1 MNNTNNMNNETQD
14 YTMAFSVN
22 KTQKKPDSIKWI
34 VSSLLILFITILATF
49 RLTMIGR
56 FIDEIFFAFPFGWF
70 KYVIYLILFVTSI
83 LIFCGLK
90 IKFKKRFLLIVAVVF
105 ISICFLISSTI
116 FFVNAFIDYG
126 EGSINKM
133 YGKFW
138 DKDVFKNSFDLYTE
152 HWLDKSLFSK
162 TNPPSSFFV
171 SESGTFWNAWA
182 GGGIIGTFLTGI
194 FAYLST
200 PVAWIISI
208 VAFILTMIWIF
219 FGHPLYWWPGKKWG
233 PKFKER
239 KYKRLKILSIKSKTN
254 GASKRGGIVN
264 VLNLRGD
271 IDNEEVA
278 STSNASDITIEFPSY
293 TKNKNANF
301 ENEMDFDDLS
311 FSPSASA
318 PSAIAF
324 NEAKQLEGGFSTKR
338 NDYFDN
344 DDSDFYSLKDNTQN
358 LRKVKEVNAYQQVEP
373 EINVVPIP
381 TPKASKKA
389 LVPDEGYSID
399 TSISPM
405 QKKSSNKSLN
415 HPAQTSLESFLMEAE
430 EESIEIKEIEDHY
443 KKTNYSSPIAKAVPI
458 HHAQQEVK
466 KVSSKPESKSTDQE
480 PMFVNKSYILPPMSI
495 LAEDKNSVS
504 AMASQVAE
512 NEVKA
517 ANINLLLKQFKVDAK
532 ITHINTGPTITK
544 FEITPAPGTRVNSI
558 TKLEND
564 LKLTLASQ
572 NVRIEAPIQGKA
584 AVGIEVPNTSPLAVP
599 MKGVIANPPLNK
611 ANSKLLFAIGKSVTG
626 EVLFG
631 ELDKMPH
638 LLVAGSTGSGKS
650 VMING
655 LIASILMRAK
665 PHEVKFIMVDP
676 KKVELAAYANIP
688 HLLTPVINDML
699 LASNVLKKVIN
710 EMDRRYM
717 LFTQHAVK
725 NIEGFNNKQKD
736 IAMKLPFIVVII
748 DELADLMMTGD
759 RKGVEE
765 AIMRL
770 TQMARAA
777 GIHLI
782 VATQRP
788 SVDVLT
794 GVIKS
799 NIPTRISFAVTSQI
813 DSRTILDQ
821 VGAEKLIGRG
831 DMLYMPPGSSSLLR
845 AQGAYISDDEI
856 EKIVDHCAKQQR
868 QMFDAEYEQ
877 EEISMSS
884 DGGGSSQ
891 GGASHSDP
899 MLQEIIN
906 FIVDQQ
912 KASTSLLQRKFS
924 IGYNRAGKI
933 IDQLEEEGIIGPQNG
948 AKPREVYLKKEDM

>member
-1 MNNTNNMNNETQD
+1 MNNNTSNMNNNDPND

-22 KTQKKPDSIKWI
+22 RTQKKPDSIKWI
-34 VSSLLILFITILATF
+34 VSSLLILFVTIMATF

-70 KYVIYLILFVTSI
+70 KYAIYLILFITSI

-90 IKFKKRFLLIVAVVF
+90 IKFKKRFLFIVAVVF
-105 ISICFLISSTI
+105 VSICFLISSTI
-116 FFVNAFIDYG
+116 FFINSFIDYG
-126 EGSINKM
+126 NEFNPM
-133 YGKFW
+133 YNKFW
-138 DKDVFKNSFDLYTE
+138 DKNIFQNSFDLYTK

-162 TNPPSSFFV
+162 TNPPKSFFI

-182 GGGIIGTFLTGI
+182 GGGVIGTFLTGV
-194 FAYLST
+194 FSYLTT
-200 PVAWIISI
+200 PIAWIISI
-208 VAFILTMIWIF
+208 LTFVLTIIWIF

-239 KYKRLKILSIKSKTN
+239 KYKRLKILSVKSKIN
-254 GASKRGGIVN
+254 GSSKRGGIVN

-293 TKNKNANF
+293 TKNKNNNF
-301 ENEMDFDDLS
+301 DNDMDFDDLG
-311 FSPSASA
+311 FIASASA
-318 PSAIAF
+318 PSSIVF
-324 NEAKQLEGGFSTKR
+324 NSAKQIDSGFLTERS
-338 NDYFDN
+338 DYFDN
-344 DDSDFYSLKDNTQN
+344 NDSEFYSLKDNTQS
-358 LRKVKEVNAYQQVEP
+358 LKKTK
-373 EINVVPIP
+373 EINVYENLEKKVISTSIS
-381 TPKASKKA
+381 TPSKK
-389 LVPDEGYSID
+389 VITSDEGYSID

-405 QKKSSNKSLN
+405 QKKSVAKSAN
-415 HPAQTSLESFLMEAE
+415 HPGQTSLDSFLMEVE
-430 EESIEIKEIEDHY
+430 EENVEIKEIEDQY
-443 KKTNYSSPIAKAVPI
+443 KNRNYSSPIIKSNPI
-458 HHAQQEVK
+458 NHIQQEPKQVASKVEVK
-466 KVSSKPESKSTDQE
+466 PKEQE

-495 LAEDKNSVS
+495 LAEDKNSAN

-512 NEVKA
+512 NEIKA
-517 ANINLLLKQFKVDAK
+517 ANINLLLQQFKVDAR

-665 PHEVKFIMVDP
+665 PHEVKFIMIDP

-717 LFTQHAVK
+717 LFTQNAVK

-736 IAMKLPFIVVII
+736 ITMKLPFIVVII

-765 AIMRL
+765 AIMRI

-821 VGAEKLIGRG
+821 VGAEKLVGRG

-856 EKIVDHCAKQQR
+856 EKIVEHCAKQQR

-877 EEISMSS
+877 EEISMSQ
-884 DGGGSSQ
+884 DGSSSSQ
-891 GGASHSDP
+891 GGSSNSDP
-899 MLQEIIN
+899 MLKEIIR

-948 AKPREVYLKKEDM
+948 AKPREVFLKKEDL

>member
-1 MNNTNNMNNETQD
+1 MDINNSNNNNETRD

-34 VSSLLILFITILATF
+34 VSSLLILFITVMSAF
-49 RLTMIGR
+49 RLTMIGQ
-56 FIDEIFFAFPFGWF
+56 FLDDIFFSFPFGWF
-70 KYVIYLILFVTSI
+70 KYIIYLITFTTSV

-90 IKFKKRFLLIVAVVF
+90 IKFKKRFLLITAVVF
-105 ISICFLISSTI
+105 VSICFLISSTI
-116 FFVNAFIDYG
+116 FFVNSFVDYG
-126 EGSINKM
+126 TDMNYMHGV
-133 YGKFW
+133 FW
-138 DKDVFKNSFDLYTE
+138 DKNIFGNSFSLYTK
-152 HWLDKSLFSK
+152 HWLEKSVFSE
-162 TNPPSSFFV
+162 TYPSINFFV
-171 SESGTFWNAWA
+171 TNKATYFNSWA
-182 GGGIIGTFLTGI
+182 GGGLIGTFLTGI

-200 PVAWIISI
+200 PLCWIISI
-208 VAFILTMIWIF
+208 VTFVFVLIWIF

-254 GASKRGGIVN
+254 GSTKRGGIIN

-271 IDNEEVA
+271 MDNEEVA
-278 STSNASDITIEFPSY
+278 STSDASDITIEFPSY
-293 TKNKNANF
+293 TKNKNNNL
-301 ENEMDFDDLS
+301 ENEMDFEDLNYLPGPTNS
-311 FSPSASA
+311 KPSGRT
-318 PSAIAF
+318 F
-324 NEAKQLEGGFSTKR
+324 NEAQQVNNNFSNQR
-338 NDYFDN
+338 NDYFEN
-344 DDSDFYSLKDNTQN
+344 NESDYYSIKDNTQTKIQN
-358 LRKVKEVNAYQQVEP
+358 NESTNEYANSKEETIA
-373 EINVVPIP
+373 VPVP
-381 TPKASKKA
+381 LKPKRNASK
-389 LVPDEGYSID
+389 DEWYSID
-399 TSISPM
+399 NSISPM
-405 QKKSSNKSLN
+405 QKKGSKSSAT
-415 HPAQTSLESFLMEAE
+415 HPGQSSLESFLAEAE
-430 EESIEIKEIEDHY
+430 EESVEIKEIEQQY
-443 KKTNYSSPIAKAVPI
+443 KNSNYNSPLTKSAPI
-458 HHAQQEVK
+458 SHAQQEVK
-466 KVSSKPESKSTDQE
+466 APAPVKKSNEQE
-480 PMFVNKSYILPPMSI
+480 PMFVNKSYVLPPMSI
-495 LAEDKNSVS
+495 LSEDKNSAG
-504 AMASQVAE
+504 AMATQVAE

-517 ANINLLLKQFKVDAK
+517 ANINLLLQQFKVDAR

-599 MKGVIANPPLNK
+599 MKGVIANPPMNK

-725 NIEGFNNKQKD
+725 NIEGFNNKQTD
-736 IAMKLPFIVVII
+736 IALKLPFIVVII

-821 VGAEKLIGRG
+821 VGAEKLVGRG

-856 EKIVDHCAKQQR
+856 EKIVEHCAKQQR
-868 QMFDAEYEQ
+868 QMFDSEYEQ
-877 EEISMSS
+877 EEISMS
-884 DGGGSSQ
+884 DGSGSSQ
-891 GGASHSDP
+891 GGGATADP
-899 MLQEIIN
+899 MLKEIIQ

-948 AKPREVYLKKEDM
+948 AKPREVFLKKEDL